1 MDIFTPLLQEMEE
14 KASTLKAEE
23 FVENAYKRCKTL
35 SLLDKKAILDFK
47 KHSKTKEELEKPTF
61 TVN

>member
-1 MDIFTPLLQEMEE
+1 MEE

-23 FVENAYKRCKTL
+23 FVENAVKRCKNL

-47 KHSKTKEELEKPTF
+47 KRSKTKGELEKPTF
-61 TVN
+61 TVILFFILKI